1 MARNCRRCV
10 IYFGIY
16 SKGKAFPRSTNIIG
30 GLRAL
35 GIEVFEAH
43 AAIDGSFRRRADVAR
58 SLIAAA
64 GFALQLLWSMV
75 ELTWK
80 FFRLPP
86 ADAVIVGHPGYCHIH
101 LARLLVRLSR
111 QQPRLVY
118 DSFIPLFDTVVN
130 DRGLIRPSNRLARML
145 HAFEAACLRC
155 ADVCLVDTE
164 AQRRYIAQEFAL
176 PPEKLYCV
184 RVGPTI
190 RPLFALPATTPAA
203 KTFRVIFVG
212 TFIPLQG
219 IDVIIAAA
227 RRLQDQRSISF
238 YIVGSGQLEEPIRRL
253 AARCGADNVEFT
265 GWVET
270 DRLGALLRT
279 CHLALGVFGTTAK
292 AARVIPSKVYDVCA
306 AGMPFI
312 SADTPAIREIFTH
325 LIDAYLVPAGEP
337 AALAEAIL
345 HLREDPDLRR
355 RLAAGAFE
363 IGRTHFSAEW
373 IGRQAL
379 DAVRRPAAGRTA
391 PPA

>member
-1 MARNCRRCV
+1 MATDSSRRV
-10 IYFGIY
+10 LYFGIY
-16 SKGKAFPRSTNIIG
+16 SRGCAFPRSNNIIR
-30 GLRAL
+30 GLRTIGVDVL
-35 GIEVFEAH
+35 EVH
-43 AAIDGSFRRRADVAR
+43 AAIDGSFRRRADAAR

-111 QQPRLVY
+111 QRPRLVY
-118 DSFIPLFDTVVN
+118 DSFIPLFDAIVN
-130 DRGLIRPSNRLARML
+130 DRGLIRPSSRPARLL

-155 ADVCLVDTE
+155 ADVCLVDTK
-164 AQRRYIAQEFAL
+164 AQRRYLTQEFAL

-184 RVGPTI
+184 QVGPTI
-190 RPLFALPATTPAA
+190 RPIFAQPAA
-203 KTFRVIFVG
+203 TSATEAFRVVFVG

-219 IDVIIAAA
+219 IEVIIAAA
-227 RRLQDQRSISF
+227 RRLQGQRAISF
-238 YIVGSGQLEEPIRRL
+238 RIVGSGQLEGPIRRL

-265 GWVET
+265 GWIET
-270 DRLGALLRT
+270 DRLGTLLRT
-279 CHLALGVFGTTAK
+279 HHLALGVFGTTAK

-312 SADTPAIREIFTH
+312 SADTPAMREVFTH
-325 LIDAYLVPAGEP
+325 LVDAYLVPAGDP
-337 AALAEAIL
+337 AALAAAIL
-345 HLREDPDLRR
+345 HLRDDPDLRQ

-363 IGRTHFSAEW
+363 VGRTHFSAER

-379 DAVRRPAAGRTA
+379 AAVRRPAAGRA
-391 PPA
+391 ALPA

>member
-16 SKGKAFPRSTNIIG
+16 SKGKAFPRSINIIG

-35 GIEVFEAH
+35 GVQVLEVH
-43 AAIDGSFRRRADVAR
+43 AAIDGSFRRRADAAR

-111 QQPRLVY
+111 QRPRLIY
-118 DSFIPLFDTVVN
+118 DSFIPLFDAVVN
-130 DRGLIRPSNRLARML
+130 DRGLIRPSNRPARLL

-164 AQRRYIAQEFAL
+164 AQRRYLAKEFAL
-176 PPEKLYCV
+176 PPEKLCCV

-190 RPLFALPATTPAA
+190 RPLFAQPAA
-203 KTFRVIFVG
+203 TPPEDAFRVVFVG

-219 IDVIIAAA
+219 IEVIIAAA
-227 RRLQDQRSISF
+227 RRLQGERAISF
-238 YIVGSGQLEEPIRRL
+238 RIVGSGQLERPMRRL
-253 AARCGADNVEFT
+253 AASCGADNVDFT
-265 GWVET
+265 GWIET
-270 DRLGALLRT
+270 ERLGALLRT
-279 CHLALGVFGTTAK
+279 HHLALGVFGTTAK
-292 AARVIPSKVYDVCA
+292 AERVIPSKVYDVCA

-312 SADTPAIREIFTH
+312 TADTPAIREVFTH
-325 LIDAYLVPAGEP
+325 LVDAYLVPAGDP
-337 AALAEAIL
+337 AALAAAIL
-345 HLREDPDLRR
+345 HMREDPVLRR

-363 IGRTHFSAEW
+363 AGRARFSPER
-373 IGRQAL
+373 IGRQAIA
-379 DAVRRPAAGRTA
+379 AVTRPATGRAA